1 MEAYSPFIASA
12 IFVGAFALIISEKVH
27 RTKVVA
33 LGAAILLVSGI
44 VPLGDA
50 WREYIDFNT
59 LGLLFGMMLIVNIT
73 KRTGMFEFAA
83 LKIARWS
90 GGSYLKVMIGFSV
103 ITAVISAFLDN
114 VTTVL
119 LIAPVTLYIADLM
132 GKSPRPLLI
141 AEILASN
148 IGGTSTLIGDPP
160 NILIGSAIGKGF
172 AEFVTNLGP
181 VIALVLAATILFNRF
196 AFRREFAGATDGKKI
211 SSYEAEKAI
220 HDKPLLIKCLV
231 VLGLTIAAFMVHD
244 LFGLP
249 PAVVALVSAA
259 VLAFITKPPV
269 EELLREI
276 EWPTLVFFAGLFVLV
291 GGLKA
296 TGVTTALAGL
306 IAGSTTSVLVLSL
319 VILWGSAFLSA
330 FLDNIPFVAAMIPL
344 LQGTITQM
352 GLTAVQADPLWWS
365 LALGACLG
373 GNGTLIGAS
382 ANVIVGGISER
393 TRDPITFRNYL
404 SIGLPAML
412 ISMVICSVY
421 IYLRYFAFA

>member
-1 MEAYSPFIASA
+1 MESYEPIFAIAL
-12 IFVGAFALIISEKVH
+12 FVAAFALIISEKVH

-33 LGAAILLVSGI
+33 LGAALLLVTGI

-73 KRTGMFEFAA
+73 KRTGVFEFVA
-83 LKIARWS
+83 LRIARWS
-90 GGSYLKVMIGFSV
+90 GGNYLKVMVGFSI
-103 ITAVISAFLDN
+103 ITAVFSAFLDN

-119 LIAPVTLYIADLM
+119 LIAPITLYIADLL

-148 IGGTSTLIGDPP
+148 IGGTATLIGDPP
-160 NILIGSAIGKGF
+160 NILIGSAAGKGF

-181 VIALVLAATILFNRF
+181 VIVVVLAVIILYNRF
-196 AFRREFAGATDGKKI
+196 AFRRQFAGVSDGHRI
-211 SSYEAEKAI
+211 SSYDEKKAI

-231 VLGLTIAAFMVHD
+231 VLGLTIVAFMVHD

-306 IAGSTTSVLVLSL
+306 IAGSTSSVLVLSL
-319 VILWGSAFLSA
+319 IILWGSAFLSA

-344 LQGTITQM
+344 LQGTIAQL
-352 GLTAVQADPLWWS
+352 GLTQVQADPLWWA

-373 GNGTLIGAS
+373 GNGTLVGAS

-393 TRDPITFRNYL
+393 TKDPITFRSYL
-404 SIGLPAML
+404 KVGLPAML
-412 ISMVICSVY
+412 ISMVICSFY
-421 IYLRYFAFA
+421 IYLRYFS

>member
-1 MEAYSPFIASA
+1 MGTLPQIVSVVV
-12 IFVGAFALIISEKVH
+12 FVGVFALVISEKVH
-27 RTKVVA
+27 RTKAAA
-33 LGAAILLVSGI
+33 LGAAILLVTGI

-50 WREYIDFNT
+50 WRDYIDFNT

-73 KRTGMFEFAA
+73 KRTGVFEFVA
-83 LKIARWS
+83 LKVARWS
-90 GGSYLKVMIGFSV
+90 GGSYLKIMVGFSV
-103 ITAVISAFLDN
+103 ITAVFSAFLDN

-119 LIAPVTLYIADLM
+119 LIAPVTLYIADVL

-148 IGGTSTLIGDPP
+148 IGGTATLIGDPP

-181 VIALVLAATILFNRF
+181 VIALVLVAIIVYNRF
-196 AFRREFAGATDGKKI
+196 AFRRAFAEAGDGRRI
-211 SSYEAEKAI
+211 AGYEAKKAI
-220 HDKPLLIKCLV
+220 RDKPLLVKCLV

-259 VLAFITKPPV
+259 VLAFITKPPI
-269 EELLREI
+269 EELLRKV

-296 TGVTTALAGL
+296 TGVTAALAGL
-306 IAGSTTSVLVLSL
+306 IAGSTTSVLVLSM
-319 VILWGSAFLSA
+319 VILWGSAIFSA
-330 FLDNIPFVAAMIPL
+330 FLDNIPFVATMIPL
-344 LQGTITQM
+344 IQGTVTQL
-352 GLTAVQADPLWWS
+352 GLTAAQADPLWWS

-382 ANVIVGGISER
+382 ANVVVGGISER
-393 TRDPITFRNYL
+393 TRDPITFSNYL
-404 SIGLPAML
+404 AVGLPAML
-412 ISMVICSVY
+412 ISIVISSLY
-421 IYLRYFAFA
+421 IYLRYFA

>member
-1 MEAYSPFIASA
+1 MEAYEPYFATA
-12 IFVGAFALIISEKVH
+12 LFVAAFVLIISEKVH

-33 LGAAILLVSGI
+33 LGAALLLVTGI

-73 KRTGMFEFAA
+73 RRTGVFEFVA

-90 GGSYLKVMIGFSV
+90 GGSYLKVMVGFSI
-103 ITAVISAFLDN
+103 ITAVFSAFLDN

-119 LIAPVTLYIADLM
+119 LIAPITLYIADLL

-148 IGGTSTLIGDPP
+148 IGGTATLIGDPP
-160 NILIGSAIGKGF
+160 NILIGSAEGMGF

-181 VIALVLAATILFNRF
+181 VIIIVLAVTILYNRF
-196 AFRREFAGATDGKKI
+196 AFRRELAGAGGGQRIAGYDEK
-211 SSYEAEKAI
+211 KAI
-220 HDKPLLIKCLV
+220 HDKPLLVKCLV
-231 VLGLTIAAFMVHD
+231 ILGLTIVAFMVHD

-259 VLAFITKPPV
+259 LLAFITKPPV
-269 EELLREI
+269 EELLREV

-306 IAGSTTSVLVLSL
+306 IAGSTTSLLVLSL
-319 VILWGSAFLSA
+319 IVLWGSAFFSA

-344 LQGTITQM
+344 LQGTVVQL
-352 GLTAVQADPLWWS
+352 GLTPVQAEPLWWS

-373 GNGTLIGAS
+373 GNGTLVGAS

-393 TRDPITFRNYL
+393 TKDPITFRNYL
-404 SIGLPAML
+404 KIGLPAML
-412 ISMVICSVY
+412 ISIVICSAYV
-421 IYLRYFAFA
+421 YLRYFT

>member
-1 MEAYSPFIASA
+1 MGSIAPYFSSA
-12 IFVGAFALIISEKVH
+12 IFVAAFVLIISEKVH

-33 LGAAILLVSGI
+33 LGAALLLVTGV

-73 KRTGMFEFAA
+73 KRTGVFEFVA
-83 LKIARWS
+83 LRIARWS
-90 GGSYLKVMIGFSV
+90 GGSYLKVMVGFSI
-103 ITAVISAFLDN
+103 ITAVFSAFLDN

-119 LIAPVTLYIADLM
+119 LIAPITLYIADLM

-172 AEFVTNLGP
+172 SEFVTNLGP
-181 VIALVLAATILFNRF
+181 VIIVVLAVTILYNRF
-196 AFRREFAGATDGKKI
+196 AFRHEFAGVSNGQRTA
-211 SSYEAEKAI
+211 SYDEKKAI
-220 HDKPLLIKCLV
+220 HDKPLLVKCLV
-231 VLGLTIAAFMVHD
+231 ILGLTIVAFMVHD

-259 VLAFITKPPV
+259 LLAFITKPHV

-306 IAGSTTSVLVLSL
+306 IAGSTTSILVLSL
-319 VILWGSAFLSA
+319 IILWGSAFLSA

-344 LQGTITQM
+344 LQGTVAQL
-352 GLTAVQADPLWWS
+352 GLTPVQADPLWWA

-373 GNGTLIGAS
+373 GNGTLVGAS

-393 TRDPITFRNYL
+393 TKDPITFRSYL
-404 SIGLPAML
+404 KVGLPAML

-421 IYLRYFAFA
+421 IYLRYFA

>member
-1 MEAYSPFIASA
+1 MQSWTA
-12 IFVGAFALIISEKVH
+12 IVAVALFVGAFALIISEKVH

-33 LGAAILLVSGI
+33 LGAVILLVTGI

-50 WREYIDFNT
+50 WRDYIDFNT

-73 KRTGMFEFAA
+73 KRTGMFEFVA
-83 LKIARWS
+83 LRVARWS
-90 GGSYLKVMIGFSV
+90 GGSYMKVMVGFCV

-119 LIAPVTLYIADLM
+119 LIAPVTLYIADVM

-141 AEILASN
+141 AEVLASN

-160 NILIGSAIGKGF
+160 NILIGTAVGKSF
-172 AEFVTNLGP
+172 VDFVTNLGP
-181 VIALVLAATILFNRF
+181 VIVLVLAATILFNRF
-196 AFRREFAGATDGKKI
+196 AFRHAFAGAGGGHGQRVA
-211 SSYEAEKAI
+211 SYEAEKAI
-220 HDKPLLIKCLV
+220 HDKPLMVKCLV

-244 LFGLP
+244 LLGLP
-249 PAVVALVSAA
+249 PAVVALVAAA

-269 EELLREI
+269 EELLRDV
-276 EWPTLVFFAGLFVLV
+276 EWPTLLFFAGLFVLV

-306 IAGSTTSVLVLSL
+306 IAGSTSSVLVLSMI
-319 VILWGSAFLSA
+319 ILWGSAFLSA
-330 FLDNIPFVAAMIPL
+330 FLDNIPFVATMIPL
-344 LQGTITQM
+344 IQGTVAQL
-352 GLTAVQADPLWWS
+352 GLTQVQADPLWWA

-382 ANVIVGGISER
+382 ANVVVGGISER
-393 TRDPITFRNYL
+393 TKDPITFRNYL
-404 SIGLPAML
+404 KVGLPAML

-421 IYLRYFAFA
+421 IYLRYFA